1 MTLTRKGAQAVLG
14 RLVVH
19 WLVLAAALAVVAALL
34 DSVTVEGG
42 VIGLLGAA
50 LLFGLVNALLGPIL
64 RLLTLPL
71 TVVTLGLFT
80 LVVNA
85 ILLFAA
91 AGLSDALEVGGF
103 LATVGAALLLSVVST
118 ALGWVLMRTLVEAT

>member
-1 MTLTRKGAQAVLG
+1 MLG

-91 AGLSDALEVGGF
+91 AGLSDTLEVGGF

-118 ALGWVLMRTLVEAT
+118 VLGWVLMRTLVEAT

>member
-1 MTLTRKGAQAVLG
+1 VLA

-19 WLVLAAALAVVAALL
+19 WLVLAVALAVVAGTL
-34 DSVTVEGG
+34 DSVEVSGG

-71 TVVTLGLFT
+71 TLVTLGLFT

-85 ILLFAA
+85 ILLFVAS
-91 AGLSDALEVGGF
+91 GLSDALQVGGF
-103 LATVGAALLLSVVST
+103 LQTLLAALLLSVVST
-118 ALGWVLMRTLVEAT
+118 VLGWVFRPR

>member
-1 MTLTRKGAQAVLG
+1 MLR

-34 DSVTVEGG
+34 DSVNVSGG

-85 ILLFAA
+85 VLLFVAS
-91 AGLSDALEVGGF
+91 GISNALEVGGF
-103 LATVGAALLLSVVST
+103 LATMGAALLLSVVST
-118 ALGWVLMRTLVEAT
+118 ALGWVLLRTLGAAK